1 MKRSKFIFLGIVF
14 TIFTYNLLFAKDSK
28 IVDSLKTIYKTAK
41 HDTLRIKTLFDLA
54 NEFYLSNP
62 DTSEIICTK
71 ALQISQKINSK
82 KDIAEAYNWLA
93 FFTQQKGE
101 IDNAINYNKKS
112 LKLKIEINNQEGM
125 ADSYNNLGI
134 IFYNQ
139 GNVENA
145 INHFKKSLR
154 IYEQLDLKKEL
165 ASSLNNMAYI
175 YKYQGEIETALKYY
189 KRSLNVRIAINDKK
203 GIADSYNNLGGVYET
218 LQIYGRAIEHYEKS
232 IKLKEQLNDISGL
245 STTYN
250 NLGSTYQKQNKFE
263 LSLEY
268 YNKSLSFSEQIGK
281 KSAMS
286 NTLTNIGNILFVTN
300 KFDDAIEFYTKSL
313 KLAQQI
319 GNLENI
325 KNSSKGLGDAYSK
338 KGDFK
343 NAWLNF
349 NLFVRTKDSI
359 YDEKNQKAVIN
370 QKFQYEYE
378 KKQATDSIAQVKE
391 NEIKNLEIKRQ
402 KQINYAFI
410 IGFLMVLIFSIFLL
424 RLFIQKKKANV
435 LLAFK
440 NEEISQQKEEIEAQ
454 RDTVVKQKDEIEI
467 IHSELSQSID
477 YATRLQTSIL
487 PSSEI
492 LEKYFAENFILL
504 KPKDKVSGDFYWWT
518 NTQNLTIIAV
528 ADCTG
533 HGVPGAFMSM
543 LGISFLNDI
552 VSKQLITNPAEILNK
567 MRQEIIKSL
576 QQKGLSGEQKDG
588 MDMSIICINHN
599 ENKLQFAGANNPI
612 YIVKSEKLK
621 VKSEISVVERSRE
634 IYLLEVKPD
643 KMPIAIYER
652 MDSFT
657 VQEFSIEKGDC
668 IYLFSDGF
676 ADQFGEKSGKKFK
689 YQPFKNLLLENVEK
703 SMTEQKSILNS
714 AFSDWKGKA
723 EQVDDVLV
731 VGVRV

>member
-1 MKRSKFIFLGIVF
+1 
-14 TIFTYNLLFAKDSK
+14 LLFAKYTK
-28 IVDSLKTIYKTAK
+28 VADSLFTVYKTAK
-41 HDTLRIKTLFDLA
+41 HDTLKLNILFALA

-62 DTSEIICTK
+62 DTSEIICTR

-93 FFTQQKGE
+93 FFIQQKGY
-101 IDNAINYNKKS
+101 IDKAIDFNNKS
-112 LKLKIEINNQEGM
+112 LKLKIELNNQEGM

-139 GNVENA
+139 GNVDVA
-145 INHFKKSLR
+145 ISHFKKSLK
-154 IYEQLDLKKEL
+154 IYETLNLKKEL

-218 LQIYGRAIEHYEKS
+218 LQIYGRSIEHYEKS
-232 IKLKEQLNDISGL
+232 IELKQQLNDISGL
-245 STTYN
+245 ATTYN
-250 NLGSTYQKQNKFE
+250 NLGSTYQKQNKFD
-263 LSLEY
+263 LSIEFF
-268 YNKSLSFSEQIGK
+268 NKSLKLSEQIGK

-286 NTLTNIGNILFVTN
+286 NTLNNIGNILFVTN
-300 KFDDAIEFYTKSL
+300 KFKDAINYYEKSL
-313 KLAQQI
+313 YLAQEI
-319 GNLENI
+319 GNLEHI
-325 KNSSKGLGDAYSK
+325 KNASKGLGEAYSK
-338 KGDFK
+338 NGDFK
-343 NAWLNF
+343 NAWLNY

-391 NEIKNLEIKRQ
+391 NEIKNLELKRQ

-410 IGFLMVLIFSIFLL
+410 IGFLIVLVFSIFLL
-424 RLFIQKKKANV
+424 RLFIQKKRANV

-487 PSSEI
+487 PSSAI
-492 LEKYFAENFILL
+492 LDEYLAENFILL

-518 NTQNLTIIAV
+518 NIENLTIMAV

-552 VSKQLITNPAEILNK
+552 VSKQMITNPAEILNK
-567 MRQEIIKSL
+567 LRQEIIKSL

-588 MDMSIICINHN
+588 MDMAIICINHS
-599 ENKLQFAGANNPI
+599 ENKMLFAGANNPI

-621 VKSEISVVERSRE
+621 VKSEEKLDKLSTFNFQ
-634 IYLLEVKPD
+634 LNEVKPD

-652 MDSFT
+652 MDTFT
-657 VQEFSIEKGDC
+657 VKELTIEKGDC
-668 IYLFSDGF
+668 VYLFSDGF
-676 ADQFGEKSGKKFK
+676 ADQFGEKTGKKFK
-689 YQPFKNLLLENVEK
+689 YQPFKNLLLENSSK
-703 SMTEQKSILNS
+703 PMFEQKIILNS
-714 AFSDWKGKA
+714 EFKNWKGNT

-731 VGVRV
+731 VGIRI